1 MFNSIRAIYKS
12 VNYSI
17 KIGDRVMEPIS
28 SNLGLKQGCPLS
40 PILFNLY
47 INDIS
52 NYLTAKPDDNITLQN
67 ENVTHFLYAD
77 DLVIVSSSKE
87 GLQNKLNCLDKF
99 ADSKDLT
106 VNTKKSQV
114 MIFNKAGR
122 TLKKENFTIKG
133 QRLDIVPKYTY
144 LGVDIPSS
152 GSFSASITE
161 LTNKAKKAM
170 MPLFTTIM
178 KFNIPFQRALELFRT
193 YIDPILLYNAEN
205 QTAMTD
211 RQIEKCKA
219 SRNSIYNLAMES
231 PLTRTQLKFTKF
243 VMGVG
248 KHCPNMT
255 IFGESAALPLST
267 RAQVHMIKFWDRIRN
282 MDENTLVNMA
292 YRENIKMNSNWCKTI
307 QTLNSVFNL
316 HSRQIEPKDFPL
328 MVKKTIKTDFI
339 NYWKARILNP
349 AVEKKLDLYSK
360 VKKEFVIEPYTNL
373 PFKDRQIIA
382 KMICISHKLRVETG
396 RHQDIPREE
405 RICNHCTLNKVEDEN
420 HFIVECPAYDKIRSE
435 HFERPYTN
443 AEEMFSQVDPSSLAT
458 FLRKAYNLRE
468 NLTEGQ
474 PAEKYHISHK
484 RGLKMTIRKGPKVG
498 KICNITK
505 DGLKIRVSHLEN

>member
-255 IFGESAALPLST
+255 IFGESAALPLLT

-349 AVEKKLDLYSK
+349 AVEK
-360 VKKEFVIEPYTNL
+360 
-373 PFKDRQIIA
+373 
-382 KMICISHKLRVETG
+382 
-396 RHQDIPREE
+396 
-405 RICNHCTLNKVEDEN
+405 
-420 HFIVECPAYDKIRSE
+420 
-435 HFERPYTN
+435 
-443 AEEMFSQVDPSSLAT
+443 
-458 FLRKAYNLRE
+458 
-468 NLTEGQ
+468 NLTF
-474 PAEKYHISHK
+474 I
-484 RGLKMTIRKGPKVG
+484 PK
-498 KICNITK
+498 
-505 DGLKIRVSHLEN
+505 